1 VTGILRRLEAAE
13 VITRARDKAD
23 SRRVRLSLT
32 RRGQAI
38 NRRRTGTVEFA
49 VRRALATVPEEDVR
63 AARRVLKLLAEELGV
78 EAGGR

>member
-1 VTGILRRLEAAE
+1 MRMIVRT
-13 VITRARDKAD
+13 RDKSD
-23 SRRVRLSLT
+23 SRRVCLT
-32 RRGQAI
+32 LTHRGQAI

-49 VRRALATVPEEDVR
+49 VRRALATVPEQDVR